1 MAENVNE
8 MLSSLDDDDS
18 YNHNNNN
25 DDDDNYFLVKAG
37 KKIARV
43 TVEKLEETLDLLQ
56 KTLKLPR
63 SKRLDKL
70 MNSLKKTIKPEDDH
84 RVHLPPT
91 PRPSPPWFSMKDV
104 FTEDFFVDNDNFFD
118 NNVMRDDDDFNMV
131 LIFPESRKQN
141 DEEVTEEDAED
152 DVVEIKNTV
161 SKVNNKERKKL
172 WTFLKNYRLKELEK
186 KMKTKEN
193 LQILN

>member
-43 TVEKLEETLDLLQ
+43 TVEKLEETLELLQ

-70 MNSLKKTIKPEDDH
+70 MNSLKKTIKPEDDQK
-84 RVHLPPT
+84 VYLPPT
-91 PRPSPPWFSMKDV
+91 PRPSLPWFSMKDV
-104 FTEDFFVDNDNFFD
+104 FTEDFFVDNDNFFG
-118 NNVMRDDDDFNMV
+118 NNVMRDDDDLNMV

-141 DEEVTEEDAED
+141 DEEVTEHDAED
-152 DVVEIKNTV
+152 DVVEIKNKV